1 MSITHAITHH
11 LRRQPDSPAQLTL
24 RQQELDDDNANL
36 ALLDR
41 LKSSFLARLQRQH
54 GSFASEGEP
63 ALLTQSLEHYLETP
77 AHFIELSTQVM
88 KGLERIFNEHAIVMN
103 VHALFFIEQQFDNH
117 LFYLFL
123 AHQSE
128 LLAISDTLEVMPS
141 YALDTGPSLFGIK
154 VDLAEWKHRQN
165 YAYLSLL
172 APRGNQALSDAF
184 QQLCGFG
191 QGIDKRA
198 STRSFLSGIEAFAR
212 ELPEDSAND
221 YRAQVVDYCL
231 DQDSLDRPVSI
242 RDLADN
248 LDGIDSERFRQTL
261 TQHGAED
268 AEPLMMDRRSLR
280 QYIKFN
286 GRERDLA
293 ISFSSHQLN
302 RRVLYDPDSDTLT
315 IRGLPKSLQAQLLAH
330 LKQS

>member
-1 MSITHAITHH
+1 MPITHAITHH
-11 LRRQPDSPAQLTL
+11 LQRLSDSPAQLSL
-24 RQQELDDDNANL
+24 RQQELDDDNANH

-54 GSFASEGEP
+54 GSFSSQGEP
-63 ALLTQSLEHYLETP
+63 ALLAPLLERYLETP
-77 AHFIELSTQVM
+77 AHFVELSTQVM
-88 KGLERIFNEHAIVMN
+88 KGLKRIFNQHAIVMN

-154 VDLAEWKHRQN
+154 VDLAEWKQRQN

-172 APRGNQALSDAF
+172 PPRGNQALADAF
-184 QQLCGFG
+184 HQLCGFG

-198 STRSFLSGIEAFAR
+198 NTRSFLSGIEAYAR

-221 YRAQVVDYCL
+221 YRSQVVDFCL
-231 DQDSLDRPVSI
+231 DQDRHDRPVSI

-248 LDGIDSERFRQTL
+248 LDGIDSERFRQAL
-261 TQHGAED
+261 TSHGAD
-268 AEPLMMDRRSLR
+268 DSDQLMVDRRSLR
-280 QYIKFN
+280 QYVKFN

-302 RRVLYDPDSDTLT
+302 RRVRYDPDSDTLT
-315 IRGLPKSLQAQLLAH
+315 IQGLPKSLQAQLLAH
-330 LKQS
+330 LKQD